1 MTPRS
6 RPLHSPSHHPACRT
20 RSPSAPTRPSCV
32 ARVLGVSYK
41 RMNDSGNDPTRLRL
55 IRTARRLFAE
65 NGYDATSVRA
75 ITREAGANLGAITYH
90 FGSKAGLYD
99 AVLSEAFVPVAT
111 RAAEAGGPDPIE
123 AIERLVAGVF
133 KEIAANPDM
142 QLLILQQVVQ
152 KKAMP
157 AAAQKG
163 LGAVL
168 SSIARQVETGQRAG
182 RIRAGDPVLMAVSV
196 MAQPAYFS
204 LVRRFA
210 PARLVSGR
218 RRKSPALEEIVAHV
232 RRFVRAALSAETKDG
247 GTIQ

>member
-111 RAAEAGGPDPIE
+111 RAAE
-123 AIERLVAGVF
+123 AGVF